1 MLLHQFNRLSK
12 SKKYQYLLCNGA
24 CVSDRNTESED
35 ILLFQLMDYY
45 VEIFFKR
52 HTDRINKVK
61 CFSDTEELEPYLEDI
76 NINSLFY

>member
-12 SKKYQYLLCNGA
+12 SKKYQYLLYNGA
-24 CVSDRNTESED
+24 CVCDRSTELED

-61 CFSDTEELEPYLEDI
+61 CFSDTNELEPYLEEI
-76 NINSLFY
+76 NISSLLC